1 MGEGCDGDISPVKHL
16 ELGLQDHRCCSGG
29 SQGGSCREEGGSR
42 IHPPLHQPHK
52 PLLPALHVS
61 IPYSRAGAEDD
72 PGAAVA
78 LDMPVVVAVVLERG
92 DGNLR

>member
-1 MGEGCDGDISPVKHL
+1 ML
-16 ELGLQDHRCCSGG
+16 L
-29 SQGGSCREEGGSR
+29 QGGPCREEGGSR

-52 PLLPALHVS
+52 PPPALHVS

-78 LDMPVVVAVVLERG
+78 LDVPVVVAVVLERG
-92 DGNLR
+92 DGNLH